1 MYGYYIL
8 IALLVLGLLVDFRA
22 IESYT
27 PWADVNP
34 KLYRR
39 YVTSPGV

>member
-8 IALLVLGLLVDFRA
+8 IALLILGLLVDFRA

-27 PWADVNP
+27 PWGKVNP

-39 YVTSPGV
+39 YVSSPGV